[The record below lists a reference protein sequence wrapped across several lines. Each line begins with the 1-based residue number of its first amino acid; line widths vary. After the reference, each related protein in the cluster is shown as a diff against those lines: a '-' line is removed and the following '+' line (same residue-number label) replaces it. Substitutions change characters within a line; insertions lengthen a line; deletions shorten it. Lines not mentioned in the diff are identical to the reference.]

1 MMANYLHGYHTDEQ
15 QRLID
20 QAGFLAPLIYP
31 SVDFTG
37 CKKLLELGSGVG
49 AQTAV
54 LLGLFPDLTITSVDF
69 SEAQLATAAE
79 NLKDFVGRVTL
90 VHQDAQELQLED
102 KFDSAFICWAL
113 EHIADPLAV
122 MMRLKDHLLPGAKL
136 HITEVFNSTFY
147 YKPQSPALEHYYQ
160 AYNQQQIDF
169 GGNPDV
175 GAQLGNLLAHAG
187 FKEIQLSRSGF
198 HLDQSQ
204 PETLRRFIE
213 FWKILMKS
221 GAPGMLESGVVTQVD
236 IDAMESDLDSI
247 LLDENAVFFYQF
259 VQAKATV

>member
-1 MMANYLHGYHTDEQ
+1 MSGYLHGYNSEEQ

-31 SVDFTG
+31 SVDFSG
-37 CKKLLELGSGVG
+37 CKKLLEIGSGVG

-54 LLGLFPDLTITSVDF
+54 LLRLFPELEITSID
-69 SEAQLATAAE
+69 SSADQLAKARE
-79 NLKDFVGRVTL
+79 DLREYEDRVTFIC
-90 VHQDAQELQLED
+90 QDAQNLQLKERYD
-102 KFDSAFICWAL
+102 AVFICWTL

-122 MMRLKDHLLPGAKL
+122 LRQLRGHLLPGAKI

-147 YKPQSPALEHYYQ
+147 YQPESPALKYYYEV
-160 AYNQQQIDF
+160 YNQQQIAF

-175 GAQLGNLLAHAG
+175 GGQLGNLLFHAG
-187 FKEIQLSRSGF
+187 FEEIRLSRSGF

-204 PETLRRFIE
+204 PEELKRHVE

-221 GAPGMLESGVVTQVD
+221 GAPGMLESGSISESD
-236 IDAMESDLDSI
+236 IEAMENDLDAI
-247 LLDENAVFFYQF
+247 CLDDNAVFFYQF
-259 VQAKATV
+259 VQAKATL